1 MPVQAS
7 GERRGS
13 KLMRRGQA
21 RRWAGAGAVAL
32 AVTLTGAATA
42 GAQATRALIVQSTT
56 SVRDSGVLDQ
66 LIAPQFEKRFPQYN
80 LKFVAVGTGQ
90 AITNA
95 RAGQGDVLIGH
106 SPALEQQFVQD
117 GFSYEP
123 VGRTVMWNDFVI
135 VGPASD
141 PAGILRAAP
150 HDAVGAFEAIAA
162 AGAAGK
168 ANFVSRGD
176 NPGTNTKERDIW
188 ALSRTPHDARNEPAA
203 GGGTP
208 PWYHRAGLGMA
219 DTLRLTQQCPFA
231 GGGCYTI
238 TDRGTLQQLINNR
251 AITALRTVMDDQ
263 RASARGGRNLML
275 NVYNVYA
282 INPKKIPSVN
292 LQGALAFV
300 DFMTS
305 PAFQDALARFPS
317 RRRPGFFPAAFPQV
331 KLSRRVDRTV
341 EARAVVSLS
350 GTVASAVPG
359 ADPLAG
365 ISMRLARLP
374 TPVTPV
380 VLARDGASS
389 TGAFRLRPRLTRSGT
404 LFLRTP
410 RFRNLSPLSQ
420 SLGRFTVR
428 ASASLTSVRASA
440 GRVALGGRVFPA
452 AGRRQAVL
460 QIRARRPGGRVRV
473 VRRVRLPRTGSRYR
487 VGVNLPGGRWQLS
500 TRYVDPGVVSS
511 GVSRVRS
518 VSVP

>member
-1 MPVQAS
+1 MTKGRAC
-7 GERRGS
+7 RC
-13 KLMRRGQA
+13 
-21 RRWAGAGAVAL
+21 AGTIVLALAVAL
-32 AVTLTGAATA
+32 VGAVTA
-42 GAQATRALIVQSTT
+42 GAQQKRPLIVQSTT

-66 LIAPQFEKRFPQYN
+66 LITPQFEKRFPQYD
-80 LKFVAVGTGQ
+80 LRFVAVGTGQ

-106 SPALEQQFVQD
+106 SPALEQQFVRD

-123 VGRTVMWNDFVI
+123 IGRTVMWNDFVL
-135 VGPASD
+135 VGPAGD
-141 PAGILRAAP
+141 PAGILRSARN
-150 HDAVGAFEAIAA
+150 DAVGAFEAIAA
-162 AGAAGK
+162 AGAAGR

-176 NPGTNTKERDIW
+176 NSGTNTKEKDIW
-188 ALSRTPHDARNEPAA
+188 GLSRVAHDARNEPAGSPA
-203 GGGTP
+203 
-208 PWYHRAGLGMA
+208 WYHKAGLGMA

-231 GGGCYTI
+231 GGACYTI
-238 TDRGTLQQLINNR
+238 TDRGTLQQLTNNR
-251 AITALRTVMDDQ
+251 AITALQTVMDTQ
-263 RASARGGRNLML
+263 SARARGGRNLML

-282 INPKKIPSVN
+282 VNPKKFPSVN
-292 LQGALAFV
+292 LQGALAFL

-305 PAFQDALARFPS
+305 QAFQDAIARFPS
-317 RRRPGFFPAAFPQV
+317 RQRPGFFPAAFPQV
-331 KLSRRVDRTV
+331 KLARQPRRTV
-341 EARAVVSLS
+341 SARSFVTLS

-359 ADPLAG
+359 ADPLGG
-365 ISMRLARLP
+365 ISLRLARLP

-380 VLARDGASS
+380 VLDRDSASS
-389 TGAFRLRPRLTRSGT
+389 TGAFRLRTRLTRSGT

-410 RFRNLSPLSQ
+410 RSRNLSPLSQ

-428 ASASLTSVRASA
+428 ASVSLTGARAA
-440 GRVALGGRVFPA
+440 GGRVALSGRIFPA
-452 AGRRQAVL
+452 AGRRRAVL
-460 QIRARRPGGRVRV
+460 QIRARRPGGGARV

>member
-1 MPVQAS
+1 MTRQ
-7 GERRGS
+7 RG
-13 KLMRRGQA
+13 
-21 RRWAGAGAVAL
+21 RRWAGAIAVAM
-32 AVTLTGAATA
+32 AASLTAAPVA
-42 GAQATRALIVQSTT
+42 GAQQQKRPLIVQSTT

-66 LIAPQFEKRFPQYN
+66 LITPQFEKRFPQYD

-106 SPALEQQFVQD
+106 SPALEAQFVRD

-141 PAGILRAAP
+141 PAGILKAARN
-150 HDAVGAFEAIAA
+150 DAVSAFEAIAA
-162 AGAAGK
+162 AGAAGR

-176 NPGTNTKERDIW
+176 NSGTNAKEKDIW
-188 ALSRTPHDARNEPAA
+188 GLSRVAHTAANEPA
-203 GGGTP
+203 GTP
-208 PWYHRAGLGMA
+208 PWYHKAGLGMA

-238 TDRGTLQQLINNR
+238 TDRGTLQQLTNNR
-251 AITALRTVMDDQ
+251 AITALQTVMDAQ
-263 RASARGGRNLML
+263 SASARGGQNLML
-275 NVYNVYA
+275 NVYDVYA
-282 INPKKIPSVN
+282 INPRKFPNVN
-292 LQGALAFV
+292 LQGALAFL

-305 PAFQDALARFPS
+305 PAFQAAIARFPS
-317 RRRPGFFPAAFPQV
+317 AQRPGFFPAAFPRV
-331 KLSRRVDRTV
+331 KLTRAPAKTIS
-341 EARAVVSLS
+341 ARSFLTLS

-359 ADPLAG
+359 ADPLDG
-365 ISMRLARLP
+365 ISLRLARLP
-374 TPVTPV
+374 TAVTPV
-380 VLARDGASS
+380 VLDRDDASS
-389 TGAFRLRPRLTRSGT
+389 TGTFRLRTRLTRSGT
-404 LFLRTP
+404 LFLTTP

-428 ASASLTSVRASA
+428 ASVSITRVRTAGTRVTLTGRA
-440 GRVALGGRVFPA
+440 FPA
-452 AGRRQAVL
+452 ASRRQAVL
-460 QIRARRPGGRVRV
+460 QIRARRPGGRLSV
-473 VRRVRLPRTGSRYR
+473 VRRVRLRRTGSTYR
-487 VGVNLPGGRWQLS
+487 AGVNLPGGRWQLS

>member
-1 MPVQAS
+1 VI
-7 GERRGS
+7 
-13 KLMRRGQA
+13 
-21 RRWAGAGAVAL
+21 AL
-32 AVTLTGAATA
+32 TLTLTGPAAA
-42 GAQATRALIVQSTT
+42 GAQQKRPLVVQSTT

-66 LIAPQFEKRFPQYN
+66 LITPQFEKRFPQYD

-106 SPALEQQFVQD
+106 SPALEEQFVRD
-117 GFSYEP
+117 GFSFEP

-141 PAGILRAAP
+141 PAGILRAARN
-150 HDAVGAFEAIAA
+150 DAVGAFEAIAA
-162 AGAAGK
+162 AGAAGR

-176 NPGTNTKERDIW
+176 NSGTNTKERDIW
-188 ALSRTPHDARNEPAA
+188 GLSRVAHDARNEPA
-203 GGGTP
+203 GGP
-208 PWYHRAGLGMA
+208 PWYHKAGLGMA

-238 TDRGTLQQLINNR
+238 TDRGTLQQLTSNR
-251 AITALRTVMDDQ
+251 AITALQTVMDDEA
-263 RASARGGRNLML
+263 ASARGGRNLML

-282 INPKKIPSVN
+282 INPRKFPSVN
-292 LQGALAFV
+292 LQGALAFL

-305 PAFQDALARFPS
+305 QAFQDALARFPS
-317 RRRPGFFPAAFPQV
+317 RQRPGFFPAAFPKV
-331 KLSRRVDRTV
+331 KLSRTPDRTV
-341 EARAVVSLS
+341 DARDFVTLT

-359 ADPLAG
+359 ADPLSG
-365 ISMRLARLP
+365 ISLRLARLP

-380 VLARDGASS
+380 VLDRDRASS
-389 TGAFRLRPRLTRSGT
+389 TGAVRLRSRLTRSGT

-410 RFRNLSPLSQ
+410 RFRNLSPSSQ

-428 ASASLTSVRASA
+428 ASVSLQSVRASGGA
-440 GRVALGGRVFPA
+440 VALGGRIFPA
-452 AGRRQAVL
+452 TGRRRAVL
-460 QIRARRPGGRVRV
+460 QVRARRPGGRFDV

-487 VGVNLPGGRWQLS
+487 LRVNLPGGRWQLS

>member
-1 MPVQAS
+1 MTIRRAS
-7 GERRGS
+7 GRAV
-13 KLMRRGQA
+13 LL
-21 RRWAGAGAVAL
+21 AVAVVG
-32 AVTLTGAATA
+32 ACMAATGTA
-42 GAQATRALIVQSTT
+42 GAQQQKRPLIVQSTT

-66 LIAPQFEKRFPQYN
+66 LITPQFAKRFPQYD

-106 SPALEQQFVQD
+106 APELEAQFVRD

-123 VGRTVMWNDFVI
+123 IGRTVMWNDFVV

-141 PAGILRAAP
+141 PAGILKAAGR
-150 HDAVGAFEAIAA
+150 HDAVTAFEAIAA

-176 NPGTNTKERDIW
+176 NSGTNTKERDIW
-188 ALSRTPHDARNEPAA
+188 ALSRVGGNARNEPAA
-203 GGGTP
+203 GAGNP
-208 PWYHRAGLGMA
+208 PWYHKAGLGMA
-219 DTLRLTQQCPFA
+219 DTLRLTQQCPFS

-238 TDRGTLQQLINNR
+238 TDRGTLQQLTNNR
-251 AITALRTVMDDQ
+251 AITALQTVMDDQ
-263 RASARGGRNLML
+263 AAAARGGRNLML

-282 INPKKIPSVN
+282 VNPKKFPAVN
-292 LQGALAFV
+292 LQGALAFL

-305 PAFQDALARFPS
+305 PSFQAALARFPS
-317 RRRPGFFPAAFPQV
+317 ARRPGFFPAAFPQV
-331 KLSRRVDRTV
+331 KLARTPSRTIS
-341 EARAVVSLS
+341 ARSFLTLS

-365 ISMRLARLP
+365 LSLRLARLP
-374 TPVTPV
+374 TPVTPI
-380 VLARDGASS
+380 VLDRSRASS
-389 TGAFRLRPRLTRSGT
+389 TGRVRLRTRLTRSGT
-404 LFLRTP
+404 LFLTAP

-428 ASASLTSVRASA
+428 ASVSLTGARASRGGMA
-440 GRVALGGRVFPA
+440 VTGRVFPA
-452 AGRRQAVL
+452 AGRRRAVL
-460 QIRARRPGGRVRV
+460 QVRARRPGGRFTV
-473 VRRVRLPRTGSRYR
+473 VRRVRLPRTGSTYR
-487 VGVNLPGGRWQLS
+487 VRVNLSGGRWQLS
-500 TRYVDPGVVSS
+500 TRYVDPGRVSS

>member
-1 MPVQAS
+1 MTK
-7 GERRGS
+7 GWGRRGAS
-13 KLMRRGQA
+13 VV
-21 RRWAGAGAVAL
+21 AGVMVL
-32 AVTLTGAATA
+32 ALTGAAPA
-42 GAQATRALIVQSTT
+42 VAQQKRPLIVQSTT

-66 LIAPQFEKRFPQYN
+66 LITPQFKKRFPQYD

-106 SPALEQQFVQD
+106 SPALEQQFVRD
-117 GFSYEP
+117 GFSFEP

-141 PAGILRAAP
+141 PAGVLRAAR
-150 HDAVGAFEAIAA
+150 HDAVSAFQAIAA
-162 AGAAGK
+162 AGASGK

-176 NPGTNTKERDIW
+176 NSGTNTKERDIW
-188 ALSRTPHDARNEPAA
+188 GLSRVAHDARNEPA
-203 GGGTP
+203 GNP

-231 GGGCYTI
+231 GGACYTI
-238 TDRGTLQQLINNR
+238 ADRGTLQQLTNNR
-251 AITALRTVMDDQ
+251 AITALRTVMDEQ
-263 RASARGGRNLML
+263 SARAPGGPNLML

-282 INPKKIPSVN
+282 INPKKFPAVN
-292 LQGALAFV
+292 LQGALAFM
-300 DFMTS
+300 DFLTS

-317 RRRPGFFPAAFPQV
+317 RQRPGFFPAAFPQV
-331 KLSRRVDRTV
+331 KLSRRPDRTV
-341 EARAVVSLS
+341 DARDVVTLA

-365 ISMRLARLP
+365 ISLRLARLP

-380 VLARDGASS
+380 VLARDRASS
-389 TGAFRLRPRLTRSGT
+389 TGAFRLRTRLTRSGT

-428 ASASLTSVRASA
+428 ASVSLTSLRAT
-440 GRVALGGRVFPA
+440 GGGVALSGRVFPA

-460 QIRARRPGGRVRV
+460 QVRARRPGGRLAV
-473 VRRVRLPRTGSRYR
+473 VRRARLPRTGSRYR
-487 VGVNLPGGRWQLS
+487 VRVNLPAGRWQLS